1 MRQTKPNIT
10 IRANKESIDF
20 IRARAKEIGVSSN
33 AYINL
38 LFAKEMREYAKEER
52 DNN

>member
-10 IRANKESIDF
+10 IRANRETIDF
-20 IRARAKEIGVSSN
+20 IRIRANKLGISAN

-38 LFAKEMREYAKEER
+38 LFAKEMDKYGKEER
-52 DNN
+52 RTN